1 MAEILPLGRFYET
14 DGQGCLINE
23 SRVSSIQAPWLA
35 AVDDAKERCIRHFSD
50 RLQSLYL
57 RGSVPRG
64 LAVEG
69 VSDIDFVVLL
79 RDDAKAA
86 DDDREWAA
94 SAREELKKLH
104 PFASDIEYAVSP
116 AADYLAYAIA
126 KVTIKVR
133 ACLLYGDDL
142 AVSLAPVKP
151 DASLARALDYRLRES
166 LEQFTVEARPM
177 AELEQ
182 DAVRWIAKRIVRSGM
197 SLVLARTQRFSPD
210 LYPQY
215 RCFSECYP
223 QHEATMRRALEL
235 AINADFR
242 SPDDD
247 SLLSEFGPWMVG
259 ELKRQRTFLSGGR
272 SHLGQ

>member
-14 DGQGCLINE
+14 DEQGCLINE

-79 RDDAKAA
+79 HDDADARP
-86 DDDREWAA
+86 DDLEWANT
-94 SAREELKKLH
+94 ARKELKKLH

-116 AADYLAYAIA
+116 TAEYLGYPIA
-126 KVTIKVR
+126 KVTLKVR
-133 ACLLYGDDL
+133 ACLLHGEEL
-142 AVSLAPVKP
+142 AGSLAPVKP
-151 DASLARALDYRLRES
+151 DASLARALDYRLEES
-166 LEQFTVEARPM
+166 LAQFTVEARPP
-177 AELEQ
+177 AELQ
-182 DAVRWIAKRIVRSGM
+182 PDAVRWIAKRIVRSGM
-197 SLVLARTQRFSPD
+197 SLVLARTHRFSPD

-215 RCFSECYP
+215 RAFSEFYP
-223 QHEATMRRALEL
+223 QREANMRRTLEL

-259 ELKRQRTFLSGGR
+259 ELQQHVALI
-272 SHLGQ
+272 